1 MPEHTV
7 QRDHPVQRAY
17 LKRWC
22 PRRNHVYF
30 LDLRNEQA
38 GWGLRHL
45 EDGAFVVPDGDKL
58 SDGEVEQLN
67 RAAEKLRTETPLD
80 QFADQ
85 MEVRRLREL
94 PDKPID
100 RNSLET
106 DLLSP
111 IEQLGYQALREA
123 ETNPGG
129 IRDRENFP
137 WLARWVLLHLNRT
150 KEGKKNLSRT
160 IHLQKSNGRWLGL
173 KSPDLWTRKD
183 ISSADLREYQ

>member
-7 QRDHPVQRAY
+7 QLDHPVQRAY

-22 PRRNHVYF
+22 HRRNHVYF

-38 GWGLRHL
+38 GWELRHL
-45 EDGAFVVPDGDKL
+45 EDDAFVVPDGDKL

-100 RNSLET
+100 RSSKSSRVST
-106 DLLSP
+106 
-111 IEQLGYQALREA
+111 AL
-123 ETNPGG
+123 TPG
-129 IRDRENFP
+129 R
-137 WLARWVLLHLNRT
+137 A
-150 KEGKKNLSRT
+150 
-160 IHLQKSNGRWLGL
+160 
-173 KSPDLWTRKD
+173 
-183 ISSADLREYQ
+183 SAFEVSIDVMRAWG